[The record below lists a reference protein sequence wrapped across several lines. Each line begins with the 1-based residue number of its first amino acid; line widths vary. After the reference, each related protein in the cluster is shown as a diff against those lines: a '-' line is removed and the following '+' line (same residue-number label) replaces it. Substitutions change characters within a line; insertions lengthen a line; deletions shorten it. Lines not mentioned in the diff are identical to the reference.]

1 MSIPTILCVD
11 DEQIVLFSLKRQLSR
26 LFPDYA
32 IETVESSQVA
42 LARVDELAL
51 QGIEV
56 PLLIVDQ
63 GLLGEALVTELQAR
77 YPQIVKVMLVGQ
89 ATIESV
95 VNVVNRGNLYRLI
108 VKPWSDADLQNVV
121 MDSLQH
127 YWQERQRIQQQV
139 GLQQTVRDL
148 EKVNAT
154 LERQV
159 QARNQQLHYSEQ
171 RLHHFIEHTPVAV
184 AIFDR
189 QMCYLAASHKWLED
203 YQLGDECIIGK
214 CHYDI
219 FPNIPPYWREVH
231 QRGLKGIVGRNEQDP
246 YMRPDGQQ
254 DWVRWEVRP
263 WYETETSIGGIIIF
277 GEVITDRVLT
287 EIALQESEER
297 YRLLSEVSPVGIYR
311 NNFEGS
317 CTYANEKALEITG
330 LSSEEILAG
339 QWEKSIYPDD
349 RAFVSSTWH
358 SFIQQNRHGNLTE
371 LRLELRFLHR
381 DGSIVWG
388 LAQAVPECNAQG
400 QVVGFIGSVTDI
412 SDRKQ
417 AEALLR
423 DSEQRYATLAEASPV
438 GIFRNNAKGE
448 IVYGNDRW
456 YEIMGLARDQ
466 GWGLN
471 WLQAIHPDWR
481 EQLFQSWQSITQE
494 QSHRY
499 IESCL
504 RMSDGQIK
512 WVYCQVQPEKDATGD
527 VIGYVGTLTDIT
539 ELKHVEAAL
548 RLSEERLQLA
558 LEGSGDGLW
567 DWNLIT
573 DEMYFSPR
581 WWEML
586 GYEVDELPGNVQTW
600 HQLMHPADR
609 PWVVEILQAHLQDDS
624 RLYAFDYRMLCK
636 SGEWKWITSYGKV
649 VVRDEN
655 SKPLRM
661 TGTHRDIS
669 DRKRAEE
676 AAKFRQQQ
684 VISLLNNIPHAAW
697 LKDQEGR
704 FLSVNAPFG
713 EACGYDPSQLVGLT
727 DLDIWPRELAAS
739 YQQDDRDVMLS
750 GHQKRVEEYFVAS
763 DGTGKWVETIKTPV
777 FDDWGEPIGMA
788 GISMDITKR
797 KRSEQ
802 ILQQLNQELEQRVQQ
817 RTHELQQQTQLL
829 QIILNS
835 IGDGVL
841 VANTSGEIILHNPAA
856 ENIPGLGVSINSDA
870 LQNFWGIYLPG
881 GIPCATDQL
890 PLMRAMQ
897 GESIDQAEMVL
908 RNIFHPEGIY
918 IEVTARPLYDNH
930 QSLIGGVAVLRN
942 VTDRKQAEQAL
953 QAERLR
959 LQLALE
965 AADMGT
971 WEANF
976 ETGIWSEKTEAIFG
990 YAPGTFPGDRESFL
1004 KLVYREDQER
1014 VFQSFA
1020 HSLTTGEPYNIE
1032 YRINRQDGELRWVA
1046 VRGKVIQP
1054 EDDESSRIIGIAVD
1068 ITERKQTEEA
1078 IRLSQEQLQ
1087 LALEG
1092 SGDGLWDWDIATDNA
1107 YLSPRLLGML
1117 GYEAD
1122 ELPGHVQTWVQ
1133 MIHPDD
1139 KEQAMLHLHAHL
1151 QDQIPYQVEY
1161 RARSKTGEWRWI
1173 AVYGKVVNRD
1183 FLGKPLR
1190 MVGLQRDITDR
1201 KQAEIALQESQRFLQ
1216 TVIDTFPLVVWWK
1229 DCHLVYLGCNQKAAE
1244 AAGLLAPA
1252 EIIGKT
1258 DYDLPWG
1265 ATHAEEYRADDREV
1279 LNSGIAKL
1287 GIIETQLRSDGSI
1300 IWIETN
1306 KLPLYNLSGEIV
1318 GLLGTYQDITD
1329 RKQAEE
1335 ALRDSEERLR
1345 LALMAAKQGLYDL
1358 NLQTGQVIVS
1368 PEYAIMLGYDP
1379 DEFQETSTTWL
1390 ERLHPDDSERGESLY
1405 QAYIKGTLLEHVWE
1419 FRQRTKTGE
1428 WKWILSL
1435 GKLVSYD
1442 ADGNPLRM
1450 LGTHMDIDDRKVNE
1464 AALLQAKLEL
1474 EDRVEQR
1481 TAELRLSKEAAEAAN
1496 RAKSIFLA
1504 NMSHEL
1510 RTPLNA
1516 ILGFSQLL
1524 SRSNALDVEQQRQIN
1539 IINRSGEH
1547 LLNLINDILEMSKIE
1562 AGRMILTPKNF
1573 DLYQLLKSIDEMFYL
1588 RAQSK
1593 GLQIMV
1599 DYSNTLPKYV
1609 YADENKLRQVL
1620 INLMNNAIKF
1630 TNKGYIRLKIQ
1641 VVPPNSTIDNYLTSL
1656 GTSHQSI
1663 NQSINPLGQDQVFLR
1678 FAVEDTGPGI
1688 APIEQ
1693 AALFEPFVQAQAGQ
1707 ASLEGTGLGL
1717 PISRQFVRLL
1727 GGELSCHSTLGQGS
1741 TFRFEIPV
1749 KTVQAINFVP
1759 QRSRH
1764 RVIGLQVNQPT
1775 YRLLIVEDNCENRQ
1789 FLVQLLR
1796 PIGFE
1801 VQEAEN
1807 GQEAIAVWQQWRPH
1821 LVWMDIRMPT
1831 VDGYEA
1837 TRQIRALEAQEK
1849 NSPSILKTKILALT
1863 ASAFEDERAAILAS
1877 GCDDLVCKPITEEI
1891 LFDKMA
1897 EHLEIRYIY
1906 EAGSLSTASSPEI
1919 ANEIVFVDNV
1929 QNLSLDWITQLQRAA
1944 RMADEELILQLLD
1957 ELALTQASLANQLRS
1972 LVYALRLDKLIE
1984 FTIEASNDLENPNL

>member
-1 MSIPTILCVD
+1 MRIPTILCVD
-11 DEQIVLFSLKRQLSR
+11 DDRSILFPLKSQLSR

-32 IETVESSQVA
+32 IETAESAKAA
-42 LARVDELAL
+42 LARVNELSL

-56 PLLIVDQ
+56 PLVLANQ
-63 GLLGEALVTELQAR
+63 GMPGETLFIELQAR
-77 YPQIVKVMLVGQ
+77 YPQIVKVMLIGP
-89 ATIESV
+89 ATLEAV
-95 VNVVNRGNLYRLI
+95 VKAVNRGNLDRLI
-108 VKPWSDADLQNVV
+108 VKPWSDAELQTVV
-121 MDSLQH
+121 TDALQH
-127 YWQERQRIQQQV
+127 YHQEQQHVQQEQQRAQQQL
-139 GLQQTVRDL
+139 GLQQTIREL
-148 EKVNAT
+148 ERVNAT
-154 LERQV
+154 LEHQV
-159 QARNQQLHYSEQ
+159 QVRTQQLYHSEQ

-203 YQLGDECIIGK
+203 YQLGDESIIGK

-219 FPNIPPYWREVH
+219 FPNIPPHWREIH
-231 QRGLKGIVGRNEQDP
+231 QRGLKGIVDRNDQDS
-246 YMRPDGQQ
+246 YIRPDGQQ
-254 DWVRWEVRP
+254 EWVRWEVRP

-297 YRLLSEVSPVGIYR
+297 YRLLSEISPVGIYR
-311 NNFEGS
+311 NNFEGG

-330 LSSEEILAG
+330 LSSEEILSG
-339 QWEKSIYPDD
+339 KWEKSIYPDD
-349 RAFVSSTWH
+349 LAWVYSAWH
-358 SFIQQNRHGNLTE
+358 SFIQQNQEGNLTE

-381 DGSIVWG
+381 DGAIVWG
-388 LAQAVPECNAQG
+388 LAQAVPERNAQG

-417 AEALLR
+417 
-423 DSEQRYATLAEASPV
+423 
-438 GIFRNNAKGE
+438 
-448 IVYGNDRW
+448 
-456 YEIMGLARDQ
+456 
-466 GWGLN
+466 
-471 WLQAIHPDWR
+471 
-481 EQLFQSWQSITQE
+481 
-494 QSHRY
+494 
-499 IESCL
+499 
-504 RMSDGQIK
+504 
-512 WVYCQVQPEKDATGD
+512 
-527 VIGYVGTLTDIT
+527 
-539 ELKHVEAAL
+539 
-548 RLSEERLQLA
+548 SEERLQLA

-567 DWNLIT
+567 DWNLLT

-581 WWEML
+581 WLQML
-586 GYEVDELPGNVQTW
+586 GYAVDELPGQIQTW
-600 HQLMHPADR
+600 HQLMHPGDR
-609 PWVVEILQAHLQDDS
+609 PWVVEILQAHLQDS
-624 RLYAFDYRMLCK
+624 SHPYVFDYRMLCK
-636 SGEWKWITSYGKV
+636 SGEWKWITNYGKV
-649 VVRDEN
+649 VVRDDN
-655 SKPLRM
+655 GKPLRM

-713 EACGYDPSQLVGLT
+713 EACGYNPSQLVGLT
-727 DLDIWPRELAAS
+727 DLDVWPYELAES
-739 YQQDDRDVMLS
+739 YQQDDREVMLS
-750 GHQKRVEEYFVAS
+750 GQQKRVEEYLVAS
-763 DGTGKWVETIKTPV
+763 DGTAKWVETIKTPV
-777 FDDWGEPIGMA
+777 FDDWGEPIGTA
-788 GISMDITKR
+788 GISIDITER

-856 ENIPGLGVSINSDA
+856 ENIPGLGVSINSDS

-881 GIPCATDQL
+881 GVPCAADQL

-976 ETGIWSEKTEAIFG
+976 ETGLWSEKTEAIFG
-990 YAPGTFPGDRESFL
+990 YAPGTFPNDRESFL
-1004 KLVYREDQER
+1004 KLVYGADQER
-1014 VFQSFA
+1014 VFQALA

-1054 EDDESSRIIGIAVD
+1054 EDNESSRIIGIAVD
-1068 ITERKQTEEA
+1068 ITERKQAEEA

-1092 SGDGLWDWDIATDNA
+1092 SGDGLWDWDVAAGNA

-1117 GYEAD
+1117 GYETD
-1122 ELPGHVQTWVQ
+1122 ELPGHVEIWIS

-1139 KEQAMLHLHAHL
+1139 KEQVMRRLHAHL

-1161 RARSKTGEWRWI
+1161 RARSKTGEWRWL
-1173 AVYGKVVNRD
+1173 ANYGKVVSRD
-1183 FLGKPLR
+1183 AVGKPLR

-1229 DCHLVYLGCNQKAAE
+1229 DCHSVYLGCNHKAAE
-1244 AAGLLAPA
+1244 AAGLSAPA
-1252 EIIGKT
+1252 DIIGKT

-1265 ATHAEEYRADDREV
+1265 ATHAEEYRTDDREV

-1358 NLQTGQVIVS
+1358 NLQTDQVIVS

-1390 ERLHPDDSERGESLY
+1390 ERLHPDDFERGRSLY
-1405 QAYIKGTLLEHVWE
+1405 QAYLQGTLLEHVWE
-1419 FRQRTKTGE
+1419 FRQRTKTGD

-1450 LGTHMDIDDRKVNE
+1450 LGTHMDIDDRKANE

-1524 SRSNALDVEQQRQIN
+1524 SRSSTLNLEQQRQIN

-1547 LLNLINDILEMSKIE
+1547 LLSLINDILEMSKIE
-1562 AGRMILTPKNF
+1562 AGRMVLTPKNF
-1573 DLYQLLKSIDEMFYL
+1573 DLYQLLKSIDDMFYL

-1593 GLQIMV
+1593 GLQIVV
-1599 DYSNTLPKYV
+1599 DYLNTLPQYV
-1609 YADENKLRQVL
+1609 HTDENKLRQVL

-1630 TNKGYIRLKIQ
+1630 THKGYIRLKIQ
-1641 VVPPNSTIDNYLTSL
+1641 VVLSKSTSESTVDHHLTYL
-1656 GTSHQSI
+1656 GISHQSV
-1663 NQSINPLGQDQVFLR
+1663 NQSISFLGQDQVFLR
-1678 FAVEDTGPGI
+1678 FEVEDTGPGI

-1727 GGELSCHSTLGQGS
+1727 GGELTCHSTLGQGS

-1749 KTVQAINFVP
+1749 NPVQAINFVP

-1764 RVIGLQVNQPT
+1764 RIIGLQVSQPT

-1796 PIGFE
+1796 SIGFE

-1821 LVWMDIRMPT
+1821 LVWMDIRMPIM
-1831 VDGYEA
+1831 DGYEA
-1837 TRQIRALEAQEK
+1837 TRQIRALEAKED
-1849 NSPSILKTKILALT
+1849 SPLSSAKTKILALT

-1897 EHLEIRYIY
+1897 EHLEIRYVY
-1906 EAGSLSTASSPEI
+1906 DEGSLSTVSSQEI
-1919 ANEIVFVDNV
+1919 ANEIVSVDNV
-1929 QNLSLDWITQLQRAA
+1929 ESLSLDWITRLQRAA
-1944 RMADEELILQLLD
+1944 RIADEELILQLLD

-1972 LVYALRLDKLIE
+1972 LVYAFRLDKLIE
-1984 FTIEASNDLENPNL
+1984 FTIEASHYLENPNL